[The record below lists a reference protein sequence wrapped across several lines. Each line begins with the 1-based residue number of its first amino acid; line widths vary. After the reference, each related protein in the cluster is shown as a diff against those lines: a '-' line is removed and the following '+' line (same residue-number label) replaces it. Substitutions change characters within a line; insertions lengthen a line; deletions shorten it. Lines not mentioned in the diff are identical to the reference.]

1 MNRKYY
7 NDQLSRMVYD
17 KIKDM
22 VEPAMVELFPN
33 YELSHMG
40 INRNETT
47 EEVVIK
53 LHLNPFGSVR
63 GTGSEPWQ
71 EDYKRLT

>member
-7 NDQLSRMVYD
+7 NDQHSQMVYY

-47 EEVVIK
+47 EEVVIR
-53 LHLNPFGSVR
+53 LHLNQIGSVR
-63 GTGSEPWQ
+63 VVGSEPWQ

>member
-7 NDQLSRMVYD
+7 NDKHSQMVYY

-33 YELSHMG
+33 YELSHMC

-63 GTGSEPWQ
+63 VTGSEPWQ

>member
-7 NDQLSRMVYD
+7 NDQHSQMVYY

-47 EEVVIK
+47 EEVVIR
-53 LHLNPFGSVR
+53 LHLNQIGSVKV
-63 GTGSEPWQ
+63 TGSEPWQ